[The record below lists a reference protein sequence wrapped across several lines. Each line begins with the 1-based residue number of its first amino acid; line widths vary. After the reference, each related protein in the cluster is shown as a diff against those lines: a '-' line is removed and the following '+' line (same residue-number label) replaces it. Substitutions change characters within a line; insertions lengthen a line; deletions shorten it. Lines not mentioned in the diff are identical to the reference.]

1 MYVVCIVW
9 LQASSTEGVG
19 PEAITLVDPGWG
31 EDLEPPSSA
40 PSKASSTKNRLN
52 SSSTSEGRKVRAS
65 LNTYTYQWSTAVV
78 SVPLLYA

>member
-1 MYVVCIVW
+1 MNVVCIVW

-31 EDLEPPSSA
+31 EDLEPSSA
-40 PSKASSTKNRLN
+40 PSKASSSKNRLN
-52 SSSTSEGRKVRAS
+52 SSSSSEGRKVRVS
-65 LNTYTYQWSTAVV
+65 LSTYTYQWSTAVV